1 MVGFGVDEMDMA
13 TSMRARVT
21 PGRDEPRPEA
31 TAEHRGCPL
40 FNARVFPLAARRGVR
55 KDEGMRPAAEP
66 LRRRFLV
73 AIGLLT
79 AVTMIVAQWPGL
91 VPGRWLVVHLVN
103 GFVAVLLVV
112 GGARLASRPGQRTN
126 GRLMLAA
133 GLVFVLSSVG
143 WDAGPWAAIGW
154 VAQSMVAVLLAWL
167 LLRYPGDRLTDPY
180 DRVFVPAMFG
190 LVLGLRLLET
200 VLWNP
205 IWGGYEGRAWWPTI
219 GRSQGL
225 HTVNF
230 VVMWLVDIVIGVV
243 FLVLVVRRH
252 RRTTGLARRQALPLL
267 VAGVVGAIVF
277 GVVNNV
283 YPLLTTFWFQ
293 SADDVLNLASSLSNA
308 AALLVMMGAFGVA
321 ALLGGLQRARVSA
334 LLADMDAE
342 HEPETLQRSL
352 RTVLADPG
360 LLLLFKDTAADGW
373 IAAGGDLADLSVNGR
388 RQLVPVSEMDDAVRV
403 ALLVDEGVAQQ
414 RDLLGAVVRA
424 SRLALDNARLQT
436 LAQARLEE
444 VTRSRQRLASV
455 GLEERRRLERDL
467 HDGAQQRLLS
477 VAAGIA
483 TARAAT
489 DDPVMHERLDDVRDG
504 LRAALQE
511 LRDLANGIHPAVLT
525 QSGLG
530 PAIESAAERLALP
543 ARIQVEPRRWPPEV
557 ESAAYFVTAEALTNA
572 VKHSGAERVGVTVAS
587 HGVDLLLTIVD
598 DGAGGATPT
607 PGSGGL
613 TGMRDRVAAL
623 GGTLVT
629 VSPSGGGTTI
639 SARFPCA

>member
-1 MVGFGVDEMDMA
+1 
-13 TSMRARVT
+13 
-21 PGRDEPRPEA
+21 
-31 TAEHRGCPL
+31 
-40 FNARVFPLAARRGVR
+40 
-55 KDEGMRPAAEP
+55 MRPAAKP
-66 LRRRFLV
+66 RGRGSLV
-73 AIGLLT
+73 AIGVLT
-79 AVTMIVAQWPGL
+79 AAIMIGAEWPQL
-91 VPGRWLVVHLVN
+91 VPGRWLAVQVLN

-112 GGARLASRPGQRTN
+112 GGTRLASRPGQRTN

-133 GLVFVLSSVG
+133 GLLFVLESVR
-143 WDAGPWAAIGW
+143 WDPGPWAAIGW
-154 VAQSMVAVLLAWL
+154 VSGTMVAVLLAWL

-205 IWGGYEGRAWWPTI
+205 TWGGYDGHAWWPTI

-230 VVMWLVDIVIGVV
+230 VVMWLVDVVLGVV
-243 FLVLVVRRH
+243 FLVLVIRRH
-252 RRTTGLARRQALPLL
+252 RRATGLGRRQAVPLL

-283 YPLLTTFWFQ
+283 VPLVTTFWFQ
-293 SADDVLNLASSLSNA
+293 SADDVLNLASSLASV
-308 AALLVMMGAFGVA
+308 AALLVMMGSFGVA
-321 ALLGGLQRARVSA
+321 ALLEGLQRARVSA

-342 HEPETLQRSL
+342 HDPEALQRSL
-352 RTVLADPG
+352 RAVLADPG
-360 LLLLFKDTAADGW
+360 LLLLFRETATDGW
-373 IAAGGDLADLSVNGR
+373 IDAGGDVLDLSATDL
-388 RQLVPVSEMDDAVRV
+388 RQLVPVPERDGAVRV
-403 ALLVDEGVAQQ
+403 ALLVDEGVTQQ

-424 SRLALDNARLQT
+424 SRLTLDNARLQA

-477 VAAGIA
+477 VAAGLA

-489 DDPVMHERLDDVRDG
+489 DDPVMHERLDEVRDG

-543 ARIQVEPRRWPPEV
+543 ARIQVAPRRWPPEV

-572 VKHSGAERVGVTVAS
+572 VKHSGAEQVSVSAAS
-587 HGVDLLLTIVD
+587 EGADLLLTIVD

-623 GGTLVT
+623 GGTLMT
-629 VSPSGGGTTI
+629 TSPAGGGTTI
-639 SARFPCA
+639 RARFPCA